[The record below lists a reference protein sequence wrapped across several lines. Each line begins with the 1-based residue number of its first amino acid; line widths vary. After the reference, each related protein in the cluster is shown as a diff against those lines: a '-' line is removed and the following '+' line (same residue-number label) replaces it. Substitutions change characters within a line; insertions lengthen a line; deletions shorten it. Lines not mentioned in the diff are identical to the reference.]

1 MNFIKRFAVLALIAS
16 TAVMAQAQ
24 LPKAVTYEGD
34 PMHTQCYTLRNG
46 MKVFLSV
53 NHESPRI
60 AAHMLTQ

>member
-1 MNFIKRFAVLALIAS
+1 MNHLKKIALLAIIA
-16 TAVMAQAQ
+16 TTGLMAQAQ

-53 NHESPRI
+53 NHE
-60 AAHMLTQ
+60 